1 MNVDLI
7 LTGIILFLDNYSFNY
22 KCILYIYYLIFKI
35 RSESKIN
42 NYIQVLRVESPDGT
56 KRVQVSQ
63 TESSYDLFEKVIH
76 ILYPF
81 QNFLN

>member
-1 MNVDLI
+1 M
-7 LTGIILFLDNYSFNY
+7 IIL
-22 KCILYIYYLIFKI
+22 KI
-35 RSESKIN
+35 CSEPKIH

-76 ILYPF
+76 ILYPSYSYF
-81 QNFLN
+81 NVNLIVLLFT